1 MIVLT
6 HGILASS
13 RASAAAFD
21 TDAAAFF
28 ARVVAAGGTLTSD
41 EQNAVNQLVLDLKGY
56 SIWTK
61 MRAIYPVVGS
71 SAAACAQNLKSSS
84 YTGTF
89 NGGWEFNATGV
100 TPNGVNTNMA
110 TGLVP
115 LDTLSSSS
123 SHLSFYSRTNIN
135 QAVYDFSGAQHYAL
149 LLFANTFYVNL
160 ESTGQYNATEA
171 LSDTRGF
178 FIGTRTNNTNVNG
191 YRNGAKT
198 IDNVAQNATLVGQQ
212 MFLSAA
218 DNAYFSTK
226 EWAFASIGSGLT
238 DTEAF
243 NFDAAVQAFQT
254 ALDREIAR

>member
-1 MIVLT
+1 M
-6 HGILASS
+6 ILATAGIIAS
-13 RASAAAFD
+13 RPSAASFD
-21 TDAAAFF
+21 PDATAFF
-28 ARVVAAGGTLTSD
+28 ARVTAAGGALTST
-41 EQNAVNQLVLDLKGY
+41 EQTAVNQLVLDLKAA

-110 TGLVP
+110 TGLTP
-115 LDTLSSSS
+115 LGTLSTSSA
-123 SHLSFYSRTNIN
+123 HLSFYSRTNVN

-178 FIGTRTNNTNVNG
+178 FIASRVNNTNVNG
-191 YRNGAKT
+191 YRNGTKT
-198 IDNVAQNATLVGQQ
+198 IDNVAQNSTLAGQQ
-212 MFLSAA
+212 MYLSAA
-218 DNAYFSTK
+218 DTAYYSTK
-226 EWAFASIGSGLT
+226 EWAFASIGMGLT

-243 NFDAAVQAFQT
+243 NLDAAVQAFQT